1 MADEVLKKLL
11 EVADVAATAPI
22 LTGKV
27 TDVEMKVDTIDLSF
41 TVEFP
46 NVIPVKDISTL
57 NNALKQKLIEKNYC
71 ENVNVS
77 YKYENKT
84 MSPELV
90 KEYYRYYVEKLTSK
104 KVIYRALD
112 NFENDYLENEVKIY
126 VGKTD
131 KEVMEPLF
139 NMIKKGFALFG
150 IDFVK
155 FTIEIN
161 AFLISALDTIK
172 ISRDEDVKRG
182 AVEISIASPAPIKK
196 EEKKEKTYKMKKQEK
211 INGKPTPIKEI
222 PVSESG
228 IVEWT
233 QKHSNAYF
241 VIVGIVSN
249 MAITTTKTGYRIY
262 QATITDDTGSIVV
275 KTFIS
280 PERNGL
286 DVKYYEDKAGN
297 GNKVRIYGYAEY
309 DKFSRDVV
317 IRLMEIVSNGIDES
331 KINKKEDDAVLKRVE
346 LHAHSKMTFLDS
358 VLDIK
363 DYVNR
368 AIEYGHTAIALTDK
382 NTVQGLGELDHELEK
397 INIKPI
403 FGMEASF
410 VDEDKMKLA
419 FDTDN
424 EDIDLK
430 NSSYVV
436 LDFETTG
443 FSPNYHEIIE
453 IGACKVENGVIVSE
467 FSSFVNPRREI
478 SKKTTNL
485 TTITNDDVR
494 NAPFIEDI
502 LPKFMEYCKG
512 SILVAH
518 NAEFDSNHLYNNLR
532 RINMYE
538 GKIPFIDTLGIARAR
553 YNKRLK
559 KFGLED
565 LCKAFSVTL
574 DQHHRAIDDA
584 KATALIFIKML
595 GDLFNDNIVNYKDIN
610 SCISADERYK
620 YVHPSHLTIL
630 CKNRTGLVNLNR
642 IVTDSNTTHF
652 HKGPRTVKAFLDSHR
667 EGLLIG
673 SGCFHGDV
681 YETALKGTYE
691 ELLDTMDYYDY
702 IEVQPPMAYT
712 YIMKDQDINL
722 DDVKNIIKLII
733 KAGREKEKIVV
744 ATSDVHELEKEH
756 RLYRKMIY
764 AKPLIGG
771 GLHEYM
777 DLEELP
783 ETHYRNTKEMLDE
796 FSFLDSE
803 LAYQIVVKNTNIIS
817 DMIERYN
824 LFPKQLFAPSDEFMK
839 DFGVPSAKEDAIRI
853 VYETAHQIYGDPLP
867 KIVSERI
874 EKELNSIIG
883 NGYGSIYYI
892 AYLLVKHSHDDGY
905 VVGSRGSVGSS
916 LVATL
921 LNITEVN
928 SLPPHYVCPNCHFSA
943 FRYTQEQIDKYGING
958 DELAMQEELNEYD
971 SGPDLPVK
979 RCPHCNTIMNSD
991 GFNIP
996 FETFLGF
1003 EGDKAKVP
1011 DIDLNFSGEY
1021 QPKAHDFC
1029 REIFGVENTFRGG
1042 TIGTIARKTAENY
1055 INDYYNKNNEYI
1067 RKCEVDAMIP
1077 YIEGIKRQTGQ
1088 HPGGIVVVPKGID
1101 INEVTPV
1108 QYPADDLT
1116 SSWKTTHIDYHK
1128 FEANLLKLDILGHDD
1143 PTMIRFLMN
1152 YVEKYPDVFPFAK
1165 IEDVPI
1171 NDKDVLR
1178 LFSNVEVLGVTP
1190 DLVKASI
1197 GSNGLPE
1204 FGTNLT
1210 KGMLEEIRPT
1220 TVAELIKISGL
1231 SHGTDVWN
1239 GNARDYFL
1247 GTKGNFG
1254 KIPFDNLIGC
1264 RDDIM
1269 VRLIQKGV
1277 PAKMAFKTME
1287 SVRKGRGLT
1296 PEMETSMRENGVE
1309 EWFIDCCKKIKYLF
1323 PKAHATAYVIMA
1335 LRIAWFKVHRP
1346 IYYYSGFFSKRVDA
1360 FDVRALAGGYDA
1372 ILTKINELS
1381 KSSNTKAMDEVLS
1394 GGVSEET
1401 SSVKTA
1407 KLLVGLQVAL
1417 EMVAR
1422 GYEFRNVHINKSHA
1436 TDFVI
1441 EDEKYLRIPFVAID
1455 SFGGTTAQMIV
1466 QNRGDVP
1473 FTSIKDATRRGH
1485 ISNTLADKLDQL
1497 GAFEGLPRDDEIGL
1511 FKFMS

>member
-1 MADEVLKKLL
+1 MADEVLQKLL
-11 EVADVAATAPI
+11 DFIGYKPTPNI
-22 LTGKV
+22 LNCKV
-27 TDVEMKVDTIDLSF
+27 KSSTLDKDTMEMGLLL
-41 TVEFP
+41 EFP
-46 NVIPVKDISTL
+46 KPIPISEL
-57 NNALKQKLIEKNYC
+57 VNFNNALKQGLVEKKLCHNLTTNYCYENEIASPEIIKEYYLYIVNKLIE
-71 ENVNVS
+71 
-77 YKYENKT
+77 
-84 MSPELV
+84 
-90 KEYYRYYVEKLTSK
+90 K
-104 KVIYRALD
+104 KVIYRALF
-112 NFENDYLENEVKIY
+112 NFEAEYLDNEIKLWIGRGKDKDIVK
-126 VGKTD
+126 
-131 KEVMEPLF
+131 PLF
-139 NMIKKGFALFG
+139 DIVENGFKNLG
-150 IDFVK
+150 LTFVK
-155 FTIEIN
+155 FSMEIS
-161 AFLISALDTIK
+161 AFLIPSTDA
-172 ISRDEDVKRG
+172 ISITRDEDVKQA
-182 AVEISIASPAPIKK
+182 AVNISISNPAPIKK
-196 EEKKEKTYKMKKQEK
+196 QEEKKYKMKKSEK
-211 INGKPTPIKEI
+211 INGKPTPIKDLPI
-222 PVSESG
+222 SESAV
-228 IVEWT
+228 IEYT
-233 QKHSNAYF
+233 QKHSGAYF
-241 VIVGIVSN
+241 VIVGVVSN
-249 MAITTTKTGYRIY
+249 MQITNTKNGNYTVY
-262 QATITDDTGSIVV
+262 QAVVTDETGSILV
-275 KTFIS
+275 KTFIN
-280 PERNGL
+280 PDRNGL
-286 DVKYYEDKAGN
+286 DVKFYKDKASDGN
-297 GNKVRIYGYAEY
+297 RVRIYGYAEY

-317 IRLMEIVSNGIDES
+317 IRLLDIISHGKNEEN
-331 KINKKEDDAVLKRVE
+331 INKKEDDATVKRVE

-358 VLDIK
+358 VLDIE
-363 DYVNR
+363 DYVKR
-368 AIEYGHTAIALTDK
+368 ATEYGHRAIALTDK
-382 NTVQGLGELDHELEK
+382 NTVQGLGELAHALEK
-397 INIKPI
+397 SPI
-403 FGMEASF
+403 MPIYGMEASF
-410 VDEDKMKLA
+410 VDEDKFKMA
-419 FDTDN
+419 FSCEN
-424 EDIDLK
+424 EDISLK
-430 NSSYVV
+430 ESSFVV

-453 IGACKVENGVIVSE
+453 IGACKVVNGEILDS

-494 NAPFIEDI
+494 KAPFIEDI
-502 LPKFMEYCKG
+502 LPKFMEFCKG

-518 NAEFDSNHLYNNLR
+518 NAEFDSNHLYHNLR
-532 RINMYE
+532 RLNMYN
-538 GKIPFIDTLGIARAR
+538 GKIPFIDTLGVARAR
-553 YNKRLK
+553 YNKKLK

-565 LCKAFSVTL
+565 LCKMFGVSL

-595 GDLFNDNIVNYKDIN
+595 NDFFNDNITNYKDIN
-610 SCISADERYK
+610 ISVSALERYK

-630 CKNRTGLVNLNR
+630 CKDRTGLVNLNR
-642 IVTDSNTTHF
+642 IVTDSNTEHF
-652 HKGPRTVKAFLDSHR
+652 YKGPRTTKAFLDSHK

-681 YETALKGTYE
+681 FETALMGTYE
-691 ELLDTMDYYDY
+691 ELLDVIDYFDY

-712 YIMKDQDINL
+712 YVMADQDITIE
-722 DDVKNIIKLII
+722 DIHGIIKTII
-733 KAGREKEKIVV
+733 KAGIEKDKIVV

-756 RLYRKMIY
+756 RLYRQMIY

-777 DLEELP
+777 GLEELP
-783 ETHYRNTKEMLDE
+783 ETHYRNTKEMLKE
-796 FSFLDSE
+796 FSFLDDK
-803 LAYQIVVKNTNIIS
+803 LAYDIVVKNTNIIA
-817 DMIERYN
+817 DKITRYN
-824 LFPKQLFAPSDEFMK
+824 LFPTELFAPSDDFMK
-839 DFGVPSAKEDAIRI
+839 DFGVPSAKEEVYRI
-853 VYETAHQIYGDPLP
+853 VYENAKKRYGETLP
-867 KIVSERI
+867 QVVEKRI

-883 NGYGSIYYI
+883 HGYGSIYYI

-928 SLPPHYVCPNCHFSA
+928 SLQPHYVCPNCHFSA
-943 FRYTQEQIDKYGING
+943 FRYNDEEIKKYKIK
-958 DELAMQEELNEYD
+958 DEELALQEILNEYN
-971 SGPDLPVK
+971 SGPDLPPHK
-979 RCPHCNTIMNSD
+979 CPHCGTLMDTD
-991 GFNIP
+991 GYNIP

-1003 EGDKAKVP
+1003 EGDKVP

-1021 QPKAHDFC
+1021 QSKAHDFC
-1029 REIFGVENTFRGG
+1029 REIFGVENTYRGG
-1042 TIGTIARKTAENY
+1042 TIGTIAKKTAENY
-1055 INDYYNKNNEYI
+1055 INDFYSKKNMYI
-1067 RKCEVDAMIP
+1067 RKCEVDAMVP

-1088 HPGGIVVVPKGID
+1088 HPGGIVVVPKGVD

-1152 YVEKYPDVFPFAK
+1152 YVEKYPEEFPFSK
-1165 IEDVPI
+1165 IEQVPI
-1171 NDKDVLR
+1171 NDKDVLK
-1178 LFSNVEVLGVTP
+1178 LFSGVDVLNVTA
-1190 DLVKASI
+1190 DSVKAKV

-1220 TVAELIKISGL
+1220 SVSELIKISGL

-1247 GTKGNFG
+1247 GKKEGFNP
-1254 KIPFDNLIGC
+1254 IPFDNLIGC

-1269 VRLIQKGV
+1269 VNLIQKGV
-1277 PAKMAFKTME
+1277 PAKMSFKIME

-1296 PEMETSMRENGVE
+1296 PDMENAMRKALVE
-1309 EWFIDCCKKIKYLF
+1309 DWFIDCCKKIKYLF

-1360 FDVRALAGGYDA
+1360 FDVMAMAGGYDA

-1381 KSSNTKAMDEVLS
+1381 KTSNLKALDEASSGEKT
-1394 GGVSEET
+1394 GGEET
-1401 SSVKTA
+1401 SNVKNA

-1422 GYEFRNVHINKSHA
+1422 GYSFRNVHVNKSHA

-1441 EDEKYLRIPFVAID
+1441 EDEKYLRIPFIAID
-1455 SFGGTTAQMIV
+1455 SFGENTAQMLV

-1485 ISNTLADKLDQL
+1485 ISNTLADKLYQL
-1497 GAFEGLPRDDEIGL
+1497 GAFDGLPKDDEVGL
-1511 FKFMS
+1511 FKFLG

>member
-1 MADEVLKKLL
+1 MADEVLRKLFDAINFKPTHNMEL
-11 EVADVAATAPI
+11 GRVKDSTIEVET
-22 LTGKV
+22 LT
-27 TDVEMKVDTIDLSF
+27 LSLNI
-41 TVEFP
+41 EFP
-46 NVIPVKDISTL
+46 SPLPIEEIALFNNELKKGLISR
-57 NNALKQKLIEKNYC
+57 NYC
-71 ENVNVS
+71 QAVNIS
-77 YKYENKT
+77 YCYEKEE
-84 MSPELV
+84 MPSELV
-90 KEYYRYYVEKLTSK
+90 REYYRYTLDKLKEK
-104 KVIYRALD
+104 KVLYRSLD
-112 NFENDYLENEVKIY
+112 YFQTDYLDNEVKIW
-126 VGKTD
+126 VGRGND
-131 KEVMEPLF
+131 KEIVKPLF
-139 NMIKKGFALFG
+139 EMVEKSFIALG
-150 IDFVK
+150 LTFVK
-155 FTIEIN
+155 FTIEVN
-161 AFLISALDTIK
+161 AFIMPASDVVS
-172 ISRDEDVKRG
+172 ISRDEDVKQG
-182 AVEISIASPAPIKK
+182 AVNISIASPAPIKK
-196 EEKKEKTYKMKKQEK
+196 EEKKEKNYKMKKSEK
-211 INGKPTPIKEI
+211 INGKPTPIKDI
-222 PVSESG
+222 PISESA

-233 QKHSNAYF
+233 QKHSGAYF
-241 VIVGIVSN
+241 VITGIVSN
-249 MAITTTKTGYRIY
+249 MAITTTKNGYRIY
-262 QATITDDTGSIVV
+262 QATITDDSGSILV
-275 KTFIS
+275 KTFINA
-280 PERNGL
+280 ERNGL
-286 DVKYYEDKAGN
+286 DVKFYEEKANN
-297 GNKVRIYGYAEY
+297 GDKVRIYGYAEY

-317 IRLMEIVSNGIDES
+317 IRLMDIISHGKDEQNE
-331 KINKKEDDAVLKRVE
+331 NKKEDDAIVKRVE

-358 VLDIK
+358 VLDIN
-363 DYVNR
+363 DYVKR
-368 AIEYGHTAIALTDK
+368 ATEYGHRAIALTDK
-382 NTVQGLGELDHELEK
+382 NTVQGLGELSHALEK
-397 INIKPI
+397 SNILPI

-410 VDEDKMKLA
+410 VDEEKMKLA
-419 FDTDN
+419 FDCEN
-424 EDIDLK
+424 ADIDLK
-430 NSSYVV
+430 NSSFVV

-453 IGACKVENGVIVSE
+453 IGACKVQGGAIVSE

-478 SKKTTNL
+478 SKKTTDL

-494 NAPFIEDI
+494 NAPVIEDI
-502 LPKFMEYCKG
+502 LPKFMEYCEG

-518 NAEFDSNHLYNNLR
+518 NAEFDSNHLYHNLR
-532 RINMYE
+532 RINLYK

-553 YNKRLK
+553 YNKKLK

-584 KATALIFIKML
+584 KATALIFVKML
-595 GDLFNDNIVNYKDIN
+595 NDLFNDNITNYQDIN
-610 SCISADERYK
+610 SCISLDERYK
-620 YVHPSHLTIL
+620 YVHPAHLCLL
-630 CKNRTGLVNLNR
+630 CKNRDGLVNLNR

-652 HKGPRTVKAFLDSHR
+652 YKGPRTVKSFLDSHK

-681 YETALKGTYE
+681 FDTALRGTYE
-691 ELLDTMDYYDY
+691 ELLDVISYYDY

-712 YIMKDQDINL
+712 YVMQDQDISL
-722 DDVKNIIKLII
+722 DDIKDIIKLII
-733 KAGREKEKIVV
+733 KAGKEKGKIVV
-744 ATSDVHELEKEH
+744 ATSDIHELEKEH

-777 DLEELP
+777 GLEDLP
-783 ETHYRNTKEMLDE
+783 ETHYRNTKEMLEE

-803 LAYQIVVKNTNIIS
+803 LAYEIVVKNTNLIA
-817 DMIERYN
+817 DMIEKYN
-824 LFPKQLFAPSDEFMK
+824 LFPKELFAPSDDFMK
-839 DFGVPSAKEDAIRI
+839 DFGVPSAKDDVYRI
-853 VYETAHQIYGDPLP
+853 VYENAKKKYGENLP
-867 KIVSERI
+867 KIVEERI

-883 NGYGSIYYI
+883 HGYGSIYYI

-928 SLPPHYVCPNCHFSA
+928 SLPPHYVCPHCHFSA
-943 FRYTQEQIDKYGING
+943 FRYTDEQIKKYKIK
-958 DELAMQEELNEYD
+958 DEELALQELLSEYN
-971 SGPDLPVK
+971 SGPDLPVHA
-979 RCPHCNTIMNSD
+979 CPRCNTVMETD
-991 GFNIP
+991 GYNIP

-1003 EGDKAKVP
+1003 EGDKVP

-1021 QPKAHDFC
+1021 QSKAHDFC

-1042 TIGTIARKTAENY
+1042 TIGTIAHKTAENY
-1055 INDYYNKNNEYI
+1055 INDYYSKKNMYI
-1067 RKCEVDAMIP
+1067 RKCEVDTIVP

-1152 YVEKYPDVFPFAK
+1152 YVEKYPDKFPFTK

-1171 NDKDVLR
+1171 NDKDVMR
-1178 LFSNVEVLGVTP
+1178 LFSGVDVLNVTP
-1190 DLVKASI
+1190 DMVKASI

-1204 FGTNLT
+1204 FGTSLT

-1220 TVAELIKISGL
+1220 SISELIKISGL

-1247 GTKGNFG
+1247 GAKGNYG

-1269 VRLIQKGV
+1269 VHLIQKGV

-1296 PEMETSMRENGVE
+1296 PDMENAMRKAQVE

-1360 FDVRALAGGYDA
+1360 FDVVALAGGYDA
-1372 ILTKINELS
+1372 ILTRINELS
-1381 KSSNTKAMDEVLS
+1381 KSSNLKAMDEASS
-1394 GGVSEET
+1394 GDSSVEET
-1401 SSVKTA
+1401 SSVKNA

-1417 EMVAR
+1417 EMVSR
-1422 GYEFRNVHINKSHA
+1422 GYSFRNVHVNKSHA

-1455 SFGGTTAQMIV
+1455 SFGANTAQMIV
-1466 QNRGDVP
+1466 QNRGDNP
-1473 FTSIKDATRRGH
+1473 FTSIKDASRRGH
-1485 ISNTLADKLDQL
+1485 ISNTLADKLYQL
-1497 GAFEGLPRDDEIGL
+1497 GAFEGLPKDDEVGL
-1511 FKFMS
+1511 FKFLG